1 MKIYILESHSTK
13 SVTIIC
19 IDATFSSIVFIAY
32 QTSVS
37 IFICSIVHSQ
47 WFR

>member
-1 MKIYILESHSTK
+1 MKICKLEPHSTK

-19 IDATFSSIVFIAY
+19 IDTTFSSIVFIAY

-37 IFICSIVHSQ
+37 IFICSDVHWQ